1 MIIKGKVKDKKK
13 KIIGRGFG
21 SGKGGHTST
30 RGMKGQ
36 NSRSGS
42 HISKYFEGGQNPLIK
57 RLPYLKGF
65 NRYSDKIEVL
75 NLGFIDKYFN
85 DGDLIDIKNLKERG
99 FVNKNKVKILSF
111 GELSKKFQFKEL
123 DFSFSKK
130 ALDKIKKSKSEL
142 I

>member
-36 NSRSGS
+36 NSRAGS
-42 HISKYFEGGQNPLIK
+42 HISKYFEGGQNPLIQ
-57 RLPYLKGF
+57 RVPYLKGF
-65 NRYSDKIEVL
+65 KRYSVKIEIL

-85 DGDLIDIKNLKERG
+85 DGDSISLKSLQDRG
-99 FVNKNKVKILSF
+99 FVR
-111 GELSKKFQFKEL
+111 
-123 DFSFSKK
+123 
-130 ALDKIKKSKSEL
+130 KIK
-142 I
+142 

>member
-1 MIIKGKVKDKKK
+1 MLIKTKVTKKNK
-13 KIIGRGFG
+13 KIIGRGYG

-57 RLPYLKGF
+57 RVPYLKGF
-65 NRYSDKIEVL
+65 KRFSDKIDIIS
-75 NLGFIDKYFN
+75 LGFIDKYFN
-85 DGDLIDIKNLKERG
+85 DEDIIDLKKLQNRG
-99 FVNKNKVKILSF
+99 FVKEDKVKILS
-111 GELSKKFQFKEL
+111 GGDLSKSFKFKNS
-123 DFSFSKK
+123 DFAFSKK
-130 ALDKIKKSKSEL
+130 ALEKIEKSKSEL